1 MELDELKARWN
12 DLDRRLEENQ
22 LVNLSRMKV
31 LIGMKTKSAFERIYR
46 LNCFNFL
53 VEILAICIL
62 APFILMTTP
71 IRVTSFVI
79 IEAALVVGLI
89 PQIQKLSLLSK
100 FDLDGKKC
108 NELCGLVLQ
117 YKLACYRER
126 FWVIV
131 TVSVAMVAFY
141 ISELVFNRQVD
152 YVFGIRILMPIGFTL
167 LTFALA
173 YVIAQWQRRRHAQQM
188 KEIENG
194 LKELEE
200 FEK

>member
-1 MELDELKARWN
+1 
-12 DLDRRLEENQ
+12 
-22 LVNLSRMKV
+22 
-31 LIGMKTKSAFERIYR
+31 
-46 LNCFNFL
+46 
-53 VEILAICIL
+53 
-62 APFILMTTP
+62 MTTP

-79 IEAALVVGLI
+79 IEAALVAGLI

-167 LTFALA
+167 LTIALA